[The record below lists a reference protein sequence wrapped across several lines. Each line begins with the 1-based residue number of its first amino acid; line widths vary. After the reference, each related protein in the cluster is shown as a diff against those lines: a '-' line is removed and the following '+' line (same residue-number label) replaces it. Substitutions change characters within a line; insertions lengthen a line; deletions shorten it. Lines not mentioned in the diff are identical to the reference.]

1 MQNENTVQNTEVL
14 PQTDRL
20 LDSPPD
26 NQITEP
32 TTEPTTTEEPEATE
46 NSERSDNP
54 EETVSKEESE
64 TVEETETTEEETV
77 VYQTAE
83 VIDYTEALTE
93 INSTLHHIDE
103 TVELGVCLFIIVV
116 IILLMHYVYKFF
128 KMFF

>member
-14 PQTDRL
+14 PQTDWL
-20 LDSPPD
+20 LDSPSD

-54 EETVSKEESE
+54 EETVLEG
-64 TVEETETTEEETV
+64 ETEVVEEETI

-103 TVELGVCLFIIVV
+103 NVGLGVCLFIIVV

>member
-1 MQNENTVQNTEVL
+1 MQNENTVQDTEVL

-20 LDSPPD
+20 LDSPSD

-32 TTEPTTTEEPEATE
+32 TTEPTTTEELEATE
-46 NSERSDNP
+46 NSERTDNP
-54 EETVSKEESE
+54 EETVSEGE
-64 TVEETETTEEETV
+64 EETETTEEETI